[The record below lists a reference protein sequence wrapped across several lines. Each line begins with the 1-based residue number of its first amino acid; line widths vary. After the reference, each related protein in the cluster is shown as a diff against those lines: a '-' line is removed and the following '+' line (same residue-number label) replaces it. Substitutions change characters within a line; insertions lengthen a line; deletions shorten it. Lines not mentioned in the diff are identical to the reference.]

1 MRLLTSHLG
10 YDAGEPKRAVMLAA
24 RSEPFST
31 APLAFRLLDAAS
43 GARVFHGLAP
53 YVGPVPRWRDWVF
66 WSLDFSEAR
75 RPGRYL
81 IELTN
86 GGARILADSQAGRS
100 ASFEIGE
107 NLLLERTAPAV
118 LRWVRSQRCAGPWGQ
133 AEPP

>member
-1 MRLLTSHLG
+1 MGILTSHVG
-10 YDAGEPKRAVMLAA
+10 YDAGEPKRAVLQAA

-53 YVGPVPRWRDWVF
+53 FVGAVPRWRDWVF
-66 WSLDFSEAR
+66 WPLDFSELR

-86 GGARILADSQAGRS
+86 GGARVLSDSQAGRS
-100 ASFEIGE
+100 ASFGIGE
-107 NLLLERTAPAV
+107 NLLLERTGPAV
-118 LRWVRSQRCAGPWGQ
+118 PRWLRSH
-133 AEPP
+133 